1 MEEIKMPTMKK
12 FWKYLL
18 NFIILYIIVSAL
30 TWLCLRVIN
39 NKDVQTN
46 NGNTATNTSTVQNI

>member
-1 MEEIKMPTMKK
+1 MPTMKK

-30 TWLCLRVIN
+30 TWLCLRAIN
-39 NKDVQTN
+39 NKNVQTTEEN
-46 NGNTATNTSTVQNI
+46 KVENSAITQEV

>member
-1 MEEIKMPTMKK
+1 MPTMKK

>member
-1 MEEIKMPTMKK
+1 MPTMKK

-30 TWLCLRVIN
+30 TWLCLRAIN
-39 NKDVQTN
+39 NNKVQTN
-46 NGNTATNTSTVQNI
+46 GENTVSNTSTVQNI